1 MGCISIITVKEAYPL
16 ADHSTIGVFLL
27 LTLVFPLA
35 AMAGAWL
42 FRPHP
47 RASEEKM
54 LPYEC
59 GVDTKGPTWIRFRV
73 NFFLYALVFLAF
85 DVETVFLFPWAVK
98 FKSLGLFA
106 FGEML
111 IFIFILALG
120 LWYAWKEGALEWY

>member
-1 MGCISIITVKEAYPL
+1 MS
-16 ADHSTIGVFLL
+16 DHASLGVFIL
-27 LTLVFPLA
+27 LTLLFPVA

-42 FRPHP
+42 FRPKP
-47 RASEEKM
+47 GDTMEKM

-85 DVETVFLFPWAVK
+85 DVETIFLFPWAVK
-98 FKSLGLFA
+98 FQSLGLFA

-111 IFIFILALG
+111 IFILILALG
-120 LWYAWKEGALEWY
+120 LWYAWKEGAFEWY

>member
-1 MGCISIITVKEAYPL
+1 MS
-16 ADHSTIGVFLL
+16 DHATIGVFLL

-47 RASEEKM
+47 PASEEKM

-73 NFFLYALVFLAF
+73 NFFMYALVFLAF
-85 DVETVFLFPWAVK
+85 DVETIFLFPWAVK

>member
-1 MGCISIITVKEAYPL
+1 MS
-16 ADHSTIGVFLL
+16 DHAGLGVFIL
-27 LTLVFPLA
+27 LTLLFPIA

-42 FRPHP
+42 FRPKP
-47 RASEEKM
+47 AATMEKM

-85 DVETVFLFPWAVK
+85 DVETIFLFPWAVK